1 MIKLI
6 IISIVGLLL
15 LTQKLVSTKLPYEF
29 QYLHW
34 HLTLLLSLV
43 GVSFVLMLQISYKEY
58 FKKFASFLIF
68 DISAYALFDYIIR
81 VSLQDNPFSIIDYLP
96 IFSSLGLSAVFIRS
110 YINFF
115 IKSSDK
121 YVRNNSYLVYKYPK
135 SIWGVLSTIY
145 TAPYGHCFLVID
157 NKKFYYRKGILT
169 EVIFDA
175 KKQQNNLIYKKIN
188 NVEPIEAQ
196 RLVGKKWSI
205 FNNCF
210 STFSR
215 FK

>member
-6 IISIVGLLL
+6 VISIVGLLL
-15 LTQKLVSTKLPYEF
+15 LTQKFVNNMIPYEF

-34 HLTLLLSLV
+34 DLTLLLSLM
-43 GVSFVLMLQISYKEY
+43 GVSFVLMLQVSYKEY

-68 DISAYALFDYIIR
+68 DISAYALVDYIIR
-81 VSLQDNPFSIIDYLP
+81 VSLQDNPYSILDTIP
-96 IFSSLGLSAVFIRS
+96 MISSLGLSAVFIRS

-157 NKKFYYRKGILT
+157 KSKFYYRRGKLV
-169 EVIFDA
+169 EVNFDA
-175 KKQQNNLIYKKIN
+175 KKQKNNLIYKRID
-188 NVEPIEAQ
+188 PIEVGEAQ
-196 RLVGKKWSI
+196 GLVGKKWSI

-215 FK
+215 FR